1 MNLTLLSAP
10 AASAV
15 KYETQHFDLP
25 PVAKGPY
32 IGKGDDV
39 DAKWEEISRGMSRD
53 ASWDIHI
60 SN

>member
-1 MNLTLLSAP
+1 MSIAP

-25 PVAKGPY
+25 PVAEGRF

-39 DAKWEEISRGMSRD
+39 DAAWDEIS
-53 ASWDIHI
+53 ASMFGV